1 MRWSLT
7 ALVALSALLVPVGS
21 AGARPVAGG
30 VYTAPLVTSPICC
43 SIDLLV
49 APDRRSLDRSGSR
62 AGAPCHGGDRDAGGS
77 TAPPRG
83 TRIDR
88 RGRFT
93 ARRCVSTAGVARAC
107 RVAGY
112 SCGPIDGGL
121 LKALASAACVRGG
134 ARIELTIRHVC
145 AELPA
150 RAPAVLS
157 VWRVT
162 TGCATAERVGRAWG
176 RRRGCQRQACHVSG
190 WVCRFNREVS
200 RTRCARPVRPH
211 QVLELA
217 LVIVLDGGD

>member
-7 ALVALSALLVPVGS
+7 ALVALSALLVPVGG

-93 ARRCVSTAGVARAC
+93 
-107 RVAGY
+107 
-112 SCGPIDGGL
+112 
-121 LKALASAACVRGG
+121 RGG
-134 ARIELTIRHVC
+134 ACRRR
-145 AELPA
+145 ASRA
-150 RAPAVLS
+150 RAGSP
-157 VWRVT
+157 
-162 TGCATAERVGRAWG
+162 ATAAGRSTA
-176 RRRGCQRQACHVSG
+176 AS
-190 WVCRFNREVS
+190 
-200 RTRCARPVRPH
+200 
-211 QVLELA
+211 
-217 LVIVLDGGD
+217 